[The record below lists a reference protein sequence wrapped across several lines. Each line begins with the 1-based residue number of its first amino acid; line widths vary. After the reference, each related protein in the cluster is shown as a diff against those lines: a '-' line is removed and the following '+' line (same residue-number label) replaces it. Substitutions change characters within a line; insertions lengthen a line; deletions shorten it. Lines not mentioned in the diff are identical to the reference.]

1 MMLLSFC
8 FNSIEYPAADK
19 ETARKMFRA
28 VLTGLVSYSS
38 CDKISQ
44 ARFYSEVPLL
54 KANLASDYTGLDFIS
69 ELKNDTSSL
78 AAFLAELQDRTLC
91 LTSEQKDSVSYCSL
105 QVGDATHYSADIL
118 KYACKSNS
126 CVISLPVSS
135 FWKQEKL
142 DCWLFS
148 LHHHHQVSHNQL
160 YNLFSEDVSYLPT
173 DPSLFSLT
181 DKSRFQLLPGKRY
194 DGQQMYRELKSGNIW
209 YLDALHKSHYEVFDT
224 TGRSHLGEADL
235 AGNLDQSK
243 KDPQK
248 RINTV
253 L

>member
-19 ETARKMFRA
+19 ETAQKMCRA

-38 CDKISQ
+38 RDKISQ

-54 KANLASDYTGLDFIS
+54 KSNLAPDYTGLDFIS

-78 AAFLAELQDRTLC
+78 AAFLVELQDRTLC
-91 LTSEQKDSVSYCSL
+91 LTSEQKDSVAYCSL
-105 QVGDATHYSADIL
+105 QIGGDTHFSAPIL
-118 KYACKSNS
+118 KYACKSSS
-126 CVISLPVSS
+126 CVISLPVLS
-135 FWKQEKL
+135 FWKKEKL

-148 LHHHHQVSHNQL
+148 PPRHQVSHNQL
-160 YNLFSEDVSYLPT
+160 YNIFSEDISYLPT
-173 DPSLFSLT
+173 DPALFSLT
-181 DKSRFQLLPGKRY
+181 DESRFQLLPGKRF
-194 DGQQMYRELKSGNIW
+194 DGQQIYRELKSGNIW

-224 TGRSHLGEADL
+224 TGKFHLGEAGL